1 MKKPYLFLLGLS
13 LFLFSGT
20 QCSSGTEKPG
30 DFSTSELVLNTEH
43 GVIRIRL
50 YDETP
55 EHRDNFLKLVEEGY
69 YEDLL
74 FHRVIKN
81 FMIQGGDPESR
92 KAVIGARLGNGGPGY
107 TLPAEIVPGLF
118 HKKGALASARMGDNV
133 NPEQRSS
140 GSQFY
145 IVHGTVLNDEQLNES
160 EKRIN
165 NMRLQNMFFRI
176 LETEKAAAFEKDDPV
191 DMDFITKISQEK
203 ALEEFQ
209 GMEPFAFTPEQREV
223 YKTIGGAPHLDG
235 SYTVFGEV
243 VEGFDV
249 IDKIAAQPVDANN
262 RPVGDVSMKISL
274 SGK

>member
-1 MKKPYLFLLGLS
+1 MKTYYLQLLILS
-13 LFLFSGT
+13 IFILSGT
-20 QCSSGTEKPG
+20 QCSSGTEKPREL
-30 DFSTSELVLNTEH
+30 STSELILQTDY
-43 GVIRIRL
+43 GVMRFRL

-55 EHRDNFLKLVEEGY
+55 EHRDNFLKLVEEGF

-74 FHRVIKN
+74 FHRVIQN

-92 KAVIGARLGNGGPGY
+92 NAGSGARLGNGGPGY
-107 TLPAEIVPGLF
+107 TLPAEIVPGLI
-118 HKKGALASARMGDNV
+118 HKKGAIASARMGDNV

-145 IVHGTVLNDEQLNES
+145 IVHGSVFTDDQLDET

-165 NMRLQNMFFRI
+165 NMRLQNLFFRI
-176 LETEKAAAFEKDDPV
+176 FEEEKAAAFEKDDPV
-191 DMDFITKISQEK
+191 DMDAIGKMSQEK
-203 ALEEFQ
+203 AMEQFQ
-209 GMEPFAFTPEQREV
+209 GMKAFVFTPEQREI

-243 VEGFDV
+243 VEGIDV
-249 IDKIAAQPVDANN
+249 IDKIASQPVDGNN
-262 RPVGDVSMKISL
+262 RPLKDVKMSIRL